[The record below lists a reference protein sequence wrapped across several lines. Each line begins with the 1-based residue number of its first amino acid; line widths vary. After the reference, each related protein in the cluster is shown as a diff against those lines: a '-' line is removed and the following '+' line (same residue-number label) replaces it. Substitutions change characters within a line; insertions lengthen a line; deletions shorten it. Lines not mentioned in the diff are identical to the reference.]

1 MLKSGMIIAERYEIL
16 GKIGTGGM
24 ADVYK
29 AKDHKLNRF
38 VAVKVLKAE
47 FREDTTFIRKFRSE
61 AQAAAGLTHP
71 NIVNVFDV
79 GDDEGLYYIV
89 MELIEGITLKEYIS
103 KKGKLSIKE
112 ATSIAIQVSMG
123 LETAHSHGIVHRDV
137 KPQNIII
144 STDGKVK
151 VTDFGIARAASSN
164 TISSNVMGSVHY
176 SSPEQVR
183 GGYSDEKSDI
193 YSLGITLYEMVTGKV
208 PFDGDTTVAIAI
220 KHLQEEMVAP
230 SVYTPELPYSLEQI
244 IYKCTQKSV
253 DRRYNK
259 MEDVIADLKH
269 SLIDPQGDFV
279 KLTSVD
285 NDAKTV
291 IISDEELGTIK
302 HTPKQKLRAEVEELE
317 KEVYADDF
325 EDGDEEEEEEYRRR
339 KERRERQKRK
349 RKRGPGRGV
358 TIAALILGAVLL
370 IGIVVVIIKSIG
382 LLEKKEPAAN
392 GNQQKQE
399 EQSDKMVAVPDLTGK
414 TETEA
419 KELANSL
426 HIGVQMIGEEAS
438 NQEKGRISSQDIPAG
453 TEVQEYST
461 LKYYISKGA
470 QEVTIPDI
478 DGKTGIEAQ
487 QLLEDLGLQV
497 EIQKEYSDLDEEG
510 YILVDPGY
518 AYSVSPEPGAT
529 AKSGDK
535 VTLVISR
542 GLDYGEGVEVE
553 IPSVV
558 GLTEDEAVT
567 TLGKFLL
574 IDIQQQQSADVAAG
588 EVISQT
594 PEPYSYGDPD
604 TTNIAI
610 VVSSG
615 NQPPSDTEEAAG
627 TQGETGTSDGTQ
639 IASDASQTSQIT
651 DEAVQQAT
659 AAGEVWKCTQGLN
672 TPDGYS
678 GGPARLELI
687 QYVNGVPKASVIS
700 EGTSLQ
706 FPYQLDITGVPGVA
720 EGTLYLSEEVQGS
733 YQNIG
738 EYSITFEKAE

>member
-370 IGIVVVIIKSIG
+370 IGIVVVIIKSTG

-414 TETEA
+414 TEAEA

-627 TQGETGTSDGTQ
+627 TRGETGTSDGTQ